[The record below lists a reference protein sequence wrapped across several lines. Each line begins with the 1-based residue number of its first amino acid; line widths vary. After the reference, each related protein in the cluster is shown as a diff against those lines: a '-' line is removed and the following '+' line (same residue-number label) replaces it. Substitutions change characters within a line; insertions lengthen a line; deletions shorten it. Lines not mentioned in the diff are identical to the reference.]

1 MKIAVLV
8 LASALAAGAAWA
20 QLSSPVPQG
29 SGAGVHSPNSPIAP
43 LPQRSDVV
51 PWSLLTA
58 VQTKTERNKLLPVFT
73 KEQLALQQ
81 KPQRVQGFMMPLEP
95 GERQSHFLLSSVPLT
110 CGFCTPGGPE
120 SMVEVKNGGSEDEDA
135 GEVHARPGGG
145 RGEVPDVDGRR
156 VRALL
161 PRRRRRG
168 RQVGWVARRAPQHPS
183 RKGGVPSAAHPTGP
197 GVRAPT
203 PLPPAGTATGHA
215 AGSSSPA
222 RTATGPAPAGS
233 RPNAAG
239 AAGSAGTA
247 RCTSP
252 RS

>member
-20 QLSSPVPQG
+20 QLSSPLPQG

-43 LPQRSDVV
+43 LPQRNDVV

-58 VQTKTERNKLLPVFT
+58 VQTKTEKNKLLPVFT

-120 SMVEVKNGGSEDEDA
+120 SMVEVRTRTPVKYTLDPVVVEGKFQTLVEDEY
-135 GEVHARPGGG
+135 GLYY
-145 RGEVPDVDGRR
+145 R
-156 VRALL
+156 VTEA
-161 PRRRRRG
+161 
-168 RQVGWVARRAPQHPS
+168 VAV
-183 RKGGVPSAAHPTGP
+183 K
-197 GVRAPT
+197 
-203 PLPPAGTATGHA
+203 
-215 AGSSSPA
+215 
-222 RTATGPAPAGS
+222 
-233 RPNAAG
+233 
-239 AAGSAGTA
+239 
-247 RCTSP
+247 
-252 RS
+252 